1 MDKINEIV
9 KTNNDNII
17 KYLNKEYPN
26 KVTNFP
32 ILSSTKK
39 FHKSFLNNILNRFE
53 TKNYNLNYF
62 CFKKTLNEIKKNN
75 IIVAPADKNVGIV
88 LLESRIYYDLC
99 KEHLYD
105 KTIYKSISFNPHFH
119 LLNKCKTTLKTLCS
133 NGHISNEIY
142 SKLNSNIENK
152 KLPSARILPK

>member
-1 MDKINEIV
+1 M
-9 KTNNDNII
+9 
-17 KYLNKEYPN
+17 
-26 KVTNFP
+26 
-32 ILSSTKK
+32 
-39 FHKSFLNNILNRFE
+39 
-53 TKNYNLNYF
+53 NYF

-152 KLPSARILPK
+152 KLPSARILPKLHKQKFGIRPLINCSMSITSPISKFIDF